1 MNNAKESIFSKQP
14 QTQVVDW
21 IAVTFLSM
29 IHLMA
34 VAAIFYTIYIR
45 FSWWTVVL
53 TLIYWACS
61 AISITG
67 GYHRLFSHSTYKAH
81 PWLELFYLI
90 FGASAVQNSA
100 LKWSM
105 DHRRHHA
112 VTDQEDDPY
121 SVKKGFWWSHFI
133 WVLFKTPHSQNIK
146 ATDLKNNP
154 RVMWQ
159 YRNYV
164 PLLVTTTFIIPPLL
178 GWIWGD
184 PLGALLWVAG
194 LRLVFLYHSTWCINS
209 LAHTIG
215 SRPYS
220 KKTTARDSAITAI
233 FALGEGY
240 HNFHHTFQSDYR
252 NGIKWYQYDPTK
264 WFVSSMEKVGLT
276 RDLRRTP
283 EKLIENAKQTT
294 N

>member
-1 MNNAKESIFSKQP
+1 MQREHIQQTTSDPSRRLDCCNIFINDSP
-14 QTQVVDW
+14 DGCCCNFLHDLYPFFLVDRS
-21 IAVTFLSM
+21 VNPNLLGLLSD
-29 IHLMA
+29 ID
-34 VAAIFYTIYIR
+34 YR
-45 FSWWTVVL
+45 
-53 TLIYWACS
+53 
-61 AISITG
+61 
-67 GYHRLFSHSTYKAH
+67 RLSPPLLSFNVQSPPMVGT
-81 PWLELFYLI
+81 FYLI

-100 LKWSM
+100 LKWSI

-220 KKTTARDSAITAI
+220 KNHRKR
-233 FALGEGY
+233 FG
-240 HNFHHTFQSDYR
+240 HNCHFCPR
-252 NGIKWYQYDPTK
+252 
-264 WFVSSMEKVGLT
+264 
-276 RDLRRTP
+276 
-283 EKLIENAKQTT
+283 
-294 N
+294 